1 MNEINYFNVTFCF
14 IVLFSCS
21 AAASDSQEFTFIV
34 EPAYMQ
40 EKGEWQINLGFAS
53 PTYQNNISTT
63 LETSVSLEYGF
74 TDVLQAEFSSSRS
87 NELEEGLDA
96 EMGMEYELG
105 LSLMLIEQ
113 HAFMPQLTLVAGVI
127 AEDSEYGY
135 EAGLLYSYQ
144 VLENNFIHGNF
155 IYETIDNES
164 EIAINLAYAFTIDE
178 SWTLLAEIEH
188 TKETSDDDSIEYVN
202 SFSAGVVFETESDI
216 EIGLAYLVYNADT
229 LQDYSWQLKAAYEF

>member
-21 AAASDSQEFTFIV
+21 AAANDSQEFTFIV
-34 EPAYMQ
+34 EPAYTQ
-40 EKGEWQINLGFAS
+40 EKGEWQINLGFTS
-53 PTYQNNISTT
+53 PTYKNNISTT

-87 NELEEGLDA
+87 NELEEGIDA
-96 EMGMEYELG
+96 DMGMEYELG
-105 LSLMLIEQ
+105 LSLMLTEQ
-113 HAFMPQLTLVAGVI
+113 DNFMPQFTLVAGVI
-127 AEDSEYGY
+127 AEDSQYGY

-144 VLENNFIHGNF
+144 ILENNFIHGNF
-155 IYETIDNES
+155 IYENIDNES
-164 EIAINLAYAFTIDE
+164 EVAINLAYAFTLDE
-178 SWTLLAEIEH
+178 SWTLLAEIERN
-188 TKETSDDDSIEYVN
+188 KETSDDDSIEYVN
-202 SFSAGVVFETESDI
+202 TFSAGVVFETESDI